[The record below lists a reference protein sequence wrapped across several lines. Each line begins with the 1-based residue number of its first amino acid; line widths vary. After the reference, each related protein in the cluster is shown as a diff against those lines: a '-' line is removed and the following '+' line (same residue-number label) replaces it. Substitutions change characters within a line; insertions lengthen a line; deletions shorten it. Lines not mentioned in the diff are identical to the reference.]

1 MKDVTLIRSVTSK
14 EGEHLRA
21 TYQMHTGYVPSGS
34 VKHPSIG
41 SIVANEIGKKDF
53 DLPNFVSIGGRFAAA
68 GSGFL
73 GMQVA
78 PFNVND
84 PTKMPSNVELPST
97 VDAKRFSKRVG
108 LLNDL
113 EADFAEA
120 GGGPRV
126 KAHQALYG
134 NASNMVLS
142 PRLQAFDLSKES
154 AKDKDRYGKSAFG
167 QGCLLARR
175 LIETGVTFVEVELN
189 GWDTHDDNFNR
200 VKSLSETSDPGFAS
214 LVADLK
220 DRGML
225 GRTLVIWMGEFG
237 RTPRINPRS
246 GRDHYPR
253 AFSVALTGGGIKG
266 GQVIGS
272 TSADGTE
279 VKQRPV
285 AVNDLFCSFYHA
297 LRINPTKE
305 NMSPLGRPM
314 KLVDGGQPVKEL
326 FA

>member
-1 MKDVTLIRSVTSK
+1 
-14 EGEHLRA
+14 
-21 TYQMHTGYVPSGS
+21 
-34 VKHPSIG
+34 
-41 SIVANEIGKKDF
+41 
-53 DLPNFVSIGGRFAAA
+53 
-68 GSGFL
+68 
-73 GMQVA
+73 
-78 PFNVND
+78 
-84 PTKMPSNVELPST
+84 MPSNVELPGG

-113 EADFAEA
+113 ETDFAEA

-142 PRLQAFDLSKES
+142 PRLKAFDLGQES
-154 AKDKDRYGKSAFG
+154 EKDKERYGKLAFG

-200 VKSLSETSDPGFAS
+200 VKSLAENCDPGFGS

-225 GRTLVIWMGEFG
+225 EKTLVIWMGEFG
-237 RTPRINPRS
+237 RTPKINPRT

-253 AFSVALTGGGIKG
+253 AFNVAVAGAGVKG
-266 GQVIGS
+266 GQVIGA

-285 AVNDLFCSFYHA
+285 VVNDLFCSFEPGVEARYPKGSRA
-297 LRINPTKE
+297 SVFWGVPWCRRRRIE
-305 NMSPLGRPM
+305 HRR
-314 KLVDGGQPVKEL
+314 LV
-326 FA
+326 